1 MKLVKQ
7 KALLFII
14 LINIIFFLPSVCL
27 AKEIGVELIWKYSE
41 ASWLE
46 IQIMQGEYTLKVD
59 GHKQIL
65 KPGEGF
71 KTGRSGLTHFMQVD
85 NRLLMLEQNLIDLAA
100 LEDGIFRVRKP
111 GQDWLSYRGD
121 LVVTQE
127 RIAWKLINT
136 LNSEDYLKGVVP
148 IEMSNAWAK
157 KGFEAL
163 KAQAVTARTYLIKN
177 ISTGGII
184 TDSPNIHQAYLGQS
198 AEGQASMAVEMTRGE
213 ILIDRVT
220 GEVISVYYSAHNGGH
235 TEETQNVWVSHDP
248 HYPSFPDPFSVGV
261 GGIVD
266 RWQFRIAADTLG
278 EAFDLAPIRRIE
290 LDTLPSG
297 RVYQVHLY
305 DWLGKSKA
313 VSGGAFV
320 QKFYPYGRNITGD
333 SFLGRLF
340 KVEFILPK
348 VDGADKNP
356 LLLWE
361 TRINIVDE
369 VQGPLLSRLVSS
381 NDGVSENPRFFG
393 VYEFNG
399 RGWGHGVG
407 MSQWGAY
414 NMAQQ
419 GYKYEDILQYY
430 YKNAVTDDLD

>member
-7 KALLFII
+7 KALLFFV
-14 LINIIFFLPSVCL
+14 LINMLLLLPSVCL

-41 ASWLE
+41 SNWLE
-46 IQIMQGEYTLKVD
+46 IQIIKGEYRLNLD
-59 GHKQIL
+59 GHKQII

-71 KTGRSGLTHFMQVD
+71 KTGRSGLTHFVEVD
-85 NRLLMLEQNLIDLAA
+85 NRLLLLEQNFIDLTA

-121 LVVTQE
+121 LRVTQE
-127 RIAWKLINT
+127 GIAWKLINT
-136 LNSEDYLKGVVP
+136 LDNEDYLKGVVP

-177 ISTGGII
+177 IDAKGII

-198 AEGQASMAVEMTRGE
+198 VEGEASRAVEMTRGE
-213 ILIDRVT
+213 ILVDRVT
-220 GEVISVYYSAHNGGH
+220 GEAISVYYSAHNGGH
-235 TEETQNVWVSHDP
+235 TEETQNVWVVHDP

-266 RWQFRIAADTLG
+266 SWKFRVAADVLG
-278 EAFDLAPIRRIE
+278 EAFDLAPIRRIV

-297 RVYQVHLY
+297 RVYQVQLF
-305 DWLGKSKA
+305 DWLGNSKA

-320 QKFYPYGRNITGD
+320 QKFYPYGRDITAD

-340 KVEFILPK
+340 MVEFIPAK
-348 VDGADKNP
+348 VDRAVGNP
-356 LLLWE
+356 LFPWE
-361 TRINIVDE
+361 DRIDIGHK
-369 VQGPLLSRLVSS
+369 VQGPLLSRLISS
-381 NDGVSENPRFFG
+381 NDGVSENLRFFG

-419 GYKYEDILQYY
+419 GYTYEDILQYY
-430 YKNAVTDDLD
+430 YKNAVIDELD